1 MNNSILPSNPQ
12 GPQVPKPAWKLWKYL
27 ESLYRIGGWISP
39 SIRFLAQKFKRGEST
54 IRRWMG
60 ILFRAGVLASER
72 RGPRPPVYRVLIATT
87 ERCISRRPYMSVPL
101 TEPSGGQTPL
111 AKDVAQYFGNT
122 ELGGK
127 PADQAL
133 IARVARLIR
142 DQNGLQRLKDY
153 FRHWMKRN
161 RAEGWGIFIR
171 LAEDAGRR

>member
-1 MNNSILPSNPQ
+1 MTILPSNPKC
-12 GPQVPKPAWKLWKYL
+12 PQVPKPAWKLWKYL

-39 SIRFLAQKFKRGEST
+39 SIRFLAKKFKRGEST

-60 ILFRAGVLASER
+60 MLFRAGVLASER

-87 ERCISRRPYMSVPL
+87 ERCIRPGLISEPRR
-101 TEPSGGQTPL
+101 EPSGGQTPL
-111 AKDVAQYFGNT
+111 AKDVAQYFGTT

-127 PADQAL
+127 PADPAL
-133 IARVARLIR
+133 IARVARLVR

-161 RAEGWGIFIR
+161 RPEGWGIFIR